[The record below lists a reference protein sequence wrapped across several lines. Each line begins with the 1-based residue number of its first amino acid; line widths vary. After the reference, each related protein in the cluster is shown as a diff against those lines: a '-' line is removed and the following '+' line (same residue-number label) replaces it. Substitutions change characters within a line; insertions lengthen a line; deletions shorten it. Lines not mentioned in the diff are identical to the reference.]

1 MSKSKLELG
10 KGIRA
15 LLNNIDEEA
24 ALANKRGK
32 KTEEKSGPNLR
43 GSVFEIPL
51 TDIEVNP
58 FQPRVEF
65 NEEALQ
71 ELSESIGI
79 HGVVQPVTVR
89 ALSENKFQL
98 IAGERRL
105 RASKLAGK
113 TTIPAYVRTANDQ
126 EALEIALVENIQRE
140 DLNAIEVGI
149 TYQRLL
155 DECSLT
161 HDEMAKRLGKSRS
174 VITNY
179 LRLLKL
185 PPTVQTALKTN
196 KLSMGHARCLAGVD
210 DAFVQLEIFNK
221 IVTQKL
227 SVRQTEEMIKSYKP
241 NKTIKA
247 AAKTKSVLTYDQ
259 QKIQDHLASNLS
271 TRVKLKP
278 GKKGSGEIMIY
289 FHTDE
294 DLDRITELLS

>member
-24 ALANKRGK
+24 ALSKKRNKN
-32 KTEEKSGPNLR
+32 KTTSSTLNLR

-51 TDIEVNP
+51 NDIEVNP

-65 NEEALQ
+65 DEEALND
-71 ELSESIGI
+71 LATSISI

-113 TTIPAYVRTANDQ
+113 EAIPAYVRTANDQ
-126 EALEIALVENIQRE
+126 EALEIALIENIQRE
-140 DLNAIEVGI
+140 DLNSIEIGI

-161 HDEMAKRLGKSRS
+161 HEELSNRLGKSRS
-174 VITNY
+174 VISNF

-185 PPTVQTALKTN
+185 PPTIQTALK
-196 KLSMGHARCLAGVD
+196 KRKVSMGHARCLAGIQ
-210 DAFVQLEIFNK
+210 DAFVQLDIYNK

-227 SVRQTEEMIKSYKP
+227 SVRQTEELIKSYKP
-241 NKTIKA
+241 DTKKTKKSVKTISPELRK
-247 AAKTKSVLTYDQ
+247 VQ
-259 QKIQDHLASNLS
+259 EKIASNLS
-271 TRVKLKP
+271 TRVKLKK
-278 GKKGSGEIMIY
+278 GKKGSGEIVIY
-289 FHTDE
+289 YHSDE
-294 DLDRITELLS
+294 DLERLSDILS

>member
-24 ALANKRGK
+24 ALANKRGT
-32 KTEEKSGPNLR
+32 KTENSSPNLR

-51 TDIEVNP
+51 SDIEVNP

-71 ELSESIGI
+71 ELAESIGI

-113 TTIPAYVRTANDQ
+113 TSIPAYVRTANDQ
-126 EALEIALVENIQRE
+126 EALEIALIENIQRE

-161 HDEMAKRLGKSRS
+161 HEEMAKRLGKSRP

-185 PPTVQTALKTN
+185 PPTIQTALKQN
-196 KLSMGHARCLAGVD
+196 KLSMAHARCLVAVEEPF
-210 DAFVQLEIFNK
+210 AQLDVFNK
-221 IVTQKL
+221 IITQKL
-227 SVRQTEEMIKSYKP
+227 SVRQTEELIKNYKP
-241 NKTIKA
+241 TKSVKA
-247 AAKTKSVLTYDQ
+247 AAKTSKVLTYDQ

-271 TRVKLKP
+271 SRVKIKP
-278 GKKGSGEIMIY
+278 GKSGTGEIVIY
-289 FHTDE
+289 FHSDE
-294 DLDRITELLS
+294 DLERITELLS

>member
-24 ALANKRGK
+24 ALANRRGT
-32 KTEEKSGPNLR
+32 KTENTSPNLR

-51 TDIEVNP
+51 SDIEVNP

-71 ELSESIGI
+71 ELAESIGI

-113 TTIPAYVRTANDQ
+113 TSIPAYVRTANDQ
-126 EALEIALVENIQRE
+126 EALEIALIENIQRE

-161 HDEMAKRLGKSRS
+161 HEEMAKRLGKSRP

-185 PPTVQTALKTN
+185 PPTIQTGLKQS
-196 KLSMGHARCLAGVD
+196 KISMAHARCLVSVD
-210 DAFVQLEIFNK
+210 EPFAQLDVYNK

-227 SVRQTEEMIKSYKP
+227 SVRQTEELIKNYKP
-241 NKTIKA
+241 TKSVAA
-247 AAKTKSVLTYDQ
+247 AAKTSKVLTYDQ

-271 TRVKLKP
+271 SRVKIKP
-278 GKKGSGEIMIY
+278 GKSGTGEIVIY
-289 FHTDE
+289 FHSDD
-294 DLDRITELLS
+294 DLERITELLS

>member
-24 ALANKRGK
+24 ALSKKRSKNK
-32 KTEEKSGPNLR
+32 TTNSTLNLR

-51 TDIEVNP
+51 NDIEVNP

-65 NEEALQ
+65 DEEALND
-71 ELSESIGI
+71 LATSISI

-113 TTIPAYVRTANDQ
+113 KDIPAYVRTANDQ
-126 EALEIALVENIQRE
+126 EALEIALIENIQRE
-140 DLNAIEVGI
+140 DLNSIEIGI

-161 HDEMAKRLGKSRS
+161 HEELSNRLGKSRS
-174 VITNY
+174 VISNF

-185 PPTVQTALKTN
+185 PPTIQTALK
-196 KLSMGHARCLAGVD
+196 KRKVSMGHARCLAGIQ
-210 DAFVQLEIFNK
+210 DAFVQLDIYNK

-227 SVRQTEEMIKSYKP
+227 SVRQTEELIKSYKP
-241 NKTIKA
+241 DTNKTK
-247 AAKTKSVLTYDQ
+247 KSVKTISPELRKVQ
-259 QKIQDHLASNLS
+259 EKIASNLS
-271 TRVKLKP
+271 TRVKLKK
-278 GKKGSGEIMIY
+278 GKKGSGEIVIY
-289 FHTDE
+289 YHSDE
-294 DLDRITELLS
+294 DLERLSDILS

>member
-24 ALANKRGK
+24 ALSKKRAKGK
-32 KTEEKSGPNLR
+32 PKNSGLNLR

-51 TDIEVNP
+51 TSIEVNP

-65 NEEALQ
+65 DEKALNELAT
-71 ELSESIGI
+71 SISI

-113 TTIPAYVRTANDQ
+113 DTIPAYVRTANDQ
-126 EALEIALVENIQRE
+126 EALEIALIENIQRE

-161 HDEMAKRLGKSRS
+161 HDELSKRLGKSRS
-174 VITNY
+174 VISNF

-185 PPTVQTALKTN
+185 PPTVQTALK
-196 KLSMGHARCLAGVD
+196 KKKISMGHARCLAGVQD
-210 DAFVQLEIFNK
+210 GFVQLDIFNK
-221 IVTQKL
+221 IVTNKL
-227 SVRQTEEMIKSYKP
+227 SVRQTEELIKTYKP
-241 NKTIKA
+241 DS
-247 AAKTKSVLTYDQ
+247 KTKKKAPKSLSPQLRKVQ
-259 QKIQDHLASNLS
+259 ENIASKLS
-271 TRVKLKP
+271 TRVKLKT
-278 GKKGSGEIMIY
+278 GKKGSGEIVIY
-289 FHTDE
+289 YHSDE
-294 DLDRITELLS
+294 DLERLTDMLS

>member
-24 ALANKRGK
+24 ALANKRGT
-32 KTEEKSGPNLR
+32 KTENSSPNLR

-51 TDIEVNP
+51 SDIEVNP

-71 ELSESIGI
+71 ELAESIGI

-113 TTIPAYVRTANDQ
+113 TSIPAYVRTANDQ
-126 EALEIALVENIQRE
+126 EALEIALIENIQRE

-161 HDEMAKRLGKSRS
+161 HEEMAKRLGKSRP

-185 PPTVQTALKTN
+185 PPTIQTALKQN
-196 KLSMGHARCLAGVD
+196 KLSMAHARCLVAVEEPF
-210 DAFVQLEIFNK
+210 AQLDVFNK
-221 IVTQKL
+221 IITQKL
-227 SVRQTEEMIKSYKP
+227 SVRQTEELIKNYKP
-241 NKTIKA
+241 TKSVKA
-247 AAKTKSVLTYDQ
+247 AAKTSKVLTYDQ

-271 TRVKLKP
+271 SRVKIKP
-278 GKKGSGEIMIY
+278 GKSGTGEIVIY
-289 FHTDE
+289 FHSDD
-294 DLDRITELLS
+294 DLERITELLS

>member
-24 ALANKRGK
+24 ALANRTKG
-32 KTEEKSGPNLR
+32 KTEKTASNLR

-51 TDIEVNP
+51 SDIEVNP

-65 NEEALQ
+65 NEEALK
-71 ELSESIGI
+71 ELAESIGI

-113 TTIPAYVRTANDQ
+113 ESIPAYVRTANDQ
-126 EALEIALVENIQRE
+126 EALEIALIENIQRE

-161 HDEMAKRLGKSRS
+161 HEEMAKRLGKSRP

-185 PPTVQTALKTN
+185 PPTIQTALKQS
-196 KLSMGHARCLAGVD
+196 KLSMAHARCLVSVEEPFA
-210 DAFVQLEIFNK
+210 QLDVFNK
-221 IVTQKL
+221 IITQKL
-227 SVRQTEEMIKSYKP
+227 SVRQTEELIKNYKP
-241 NKTIKA
+241 TKSVSA
-247 AAKTKSVLTYDQ
+247 AAKTSQVLTYDQ

-271 TRVKLKP
+271 SRVKIKP
-278 GKKGSGEIMIY
+278 GKKGTGEIVIY
-289 FHTDE
+289 FHSDD
-294 DLDRITELLS
+294 DLERITELLS

>member
-24 ALANKRGK
+24 ALANRRGN
-32 KTEEKSGPNLR
+32 KTDRETPNLR

-65 NEEALQ
+65 NEEALK
-71 ELSESIGI
+71 ELAESIGI

-113 TTIPAYVRTANDQ
+113 TSIPAYVRTANDQ
-126 EALEIALVENIQRE
+126 EALEIALIENIQRE

-161 HDEMAKRLGKSRS
+161 HEEMAKRLGKSRP

-185 PPTVQTALKTN
+185 PPTIQTALKQN
-196 KLSMGHARCLAGVD
+196 KLSMAHARCLVSVEEPFA
-210 DAFVQLEIFNK
+210 QLDVFNK

-227 SVRQTEEMIKSYKP
+227 SVRQTEELIKSYKP
-241 NKTIKA
+241 TKSVSA
-247 AAKTKSVLTYDQ
+247 AAKSSKVLTYDH

-271 TRVKLKP
+271 SRVKIKP
-278 GKKGSGEIMIY
+278 GKKGTGEIVIY
-289 FHTDE
+289 FHSDD
-294 DLDRITELLS
+294 DLERITELLS

>member
-24 ALANKRGK
+24 ALANKRSSKTSEK
-32 KTEEKSGPNLR
+32 KSPNLR

-65 NEEALQ
+65 NEEALK
-71 ELSESIGI
+71 ELSESIAI

-113 TTIPAYVRTANDQ
+113 TSIPAYVRTANDQ
-126 EALEIALVENIQRE
+126 EALEIALIENIQRE

-161 HDEMAKRLGKSRS
+161 HEEMAKRLGKSRS

-185 PPTVQTALKTN
+185 PPTIQTALKKN
-196 KLSMGHARCLAGVD
+196 KLTMGHARCLAGVD
-210 DAFVQLEIFNK
+210 DSFVQLDVFNK
-221 IVTQKL
+221 ITTQKL
-227 SVRQTEEMIKSYKP
+227 SVRQTEELIKSYKP
-241 NKTIKA
+241 SKTIKA
-247 AAKTKSVLTYDQ
+247 AAKSSKVLTYDQ
-259 QKIQDHLASNLS
+259 QKIQDHLASHLS
-271 TRVKLKP
+271 SRVKLKP
-278 GKKGSGEIMIY
+278 GKKGSGEITIY
-289 FHTDE
+289 FHSDE
-294 DLDRITELLS
+294 DLDRITDLLS

>member
-15 LLNNIDEEA
+15 LLSNIDEEA
-24 ALANKRGK
+24 ALSKKRAKGK
-32 KTEEKSGPNLR
+32 STTSSMNLR
-43 GSVFEIPL
+43 GSVFEVPL
-51 TDIEVNP
+51 DNIEVNP

-65 NEEALQ
+65 NEDALN
-71 ELSESIGI
+71 ELAVSISI

-113 TTIPAYVRTANDQ
+113 TTIPAYLRTANDQ
-126 EALEIALVENIQRE
+126 EALEIALIENIQRE

-161 HDEMAKRLGKSRS
+161 HEELSKRLGKSRS
-174 VITNY
+174 VISNF

-185 PPTVQTALKTN
+185 PPTVQTALK
-196 KLSMGHARCLAGVD
+196 KRKISMGHARCLAGVQD
-210 DAFVQLEIFNK
+210 GFVQLDIYNK

-227 SVRQTEEMIKSYKP
+227 SVRQTEELIKSFKP
-241 NKTIKA
+241 ESKTVKKKAIKSLSPQLR
-247 AAKTKSVLTYDQ
+247 KVQ
-259 QKIQDHLASNLS
+259 ENIASKLS
-271 TRVKLKP
+271 TRVKLKT
-278 GKKGSGEIMIY
+278 GKKGSGEIVIY
-289 FHTDE
+289 YHSDDDLERLTD
-294 DLDRITELLS
+294 ILSE

>member
-24 ALANKRGK
+24 ALASKSGK
-32 KTEEKSGPNLR
+32 KAGENTLNLR

-51 TDIEVNP
+51 VDIEVNP

-65 NEEALQ
+65 NEEALN
-71 ELSESIGI
+71 ELAESIAI

-89 ALSENKFQL
+89 ALSETKFQL

-113 TTIPAYVRTANDQ
+113 TSIPAYVRTANDQ
-126 EALEIALVENIQRE
+126 EALEIALIENIQRE

-155 DECSLT
+155 DECNLT
-161 HDEMAKRLGKSRS
+161 HDEMAKRLGKSRP

-185 PPTVQTALKTN
+185 PPTIQTALKTK
-196 KLSMGHARCLAGVD
+196 KLSMAHARCLVSVD
-210 DAFVQLEIFNK
+210 DAFAQLDIFNK

-227 SVRQTEEMIKSYKP
+227 SVRQTEELIKNYKP
-241 NKTIKA
+241 SSPKKVSQ
-247 AAKTKSVLTYDQ
+247 AAKPSLSYQ
-259 QKIQDHLASNLS
+259 HQKWQDHLASSLS
-271 TRVKLKP
+271 SRVKLKL
-278 GKKGSGEIMIY
+278 GQKGTGEIVIY
-289 FHTDE
+289 FHSDE
-294 DLDRITELLS
+294 DLERIAELLS